1 MRVPF
6 DRFVFDSRLR
16 RLSRD
21 GEPVDLSPKAY
32 ALLEILLQARPTA
45 VSKEALYDSLWPKTF
60 VEPGNLHNLV
70 SEIRNALGGD
80 ARSFIRT
87 VHGFGYAFA
96 AKGSAA
102 AAPASFAVR
111 LGGKVLPL
119 HAGENIIGRDPEA
132 VIVIDSPDVSRHH
145 ARLLVSDDSVT
156 LEDLESKNGTFVAG
170 DRLTMPKIVRD
181 GDEITIGRTLLVIE
195 RQRNPASTATSP

>member
-21 GEPVDLSPKAY
+21 GEPVELSPKAY
-32 ALLEILLQARPTA
+32 ALLEILMEARPA
-45 VSKEALYDSLWPKTF
+45 PVPKEALYDRLWPKTF

-70 SEIRNALGGD
+70 SEIRNALGND

-96 AKGSAA
+96 AKGSTAP
-102 AAPASFAVR
+102 APASLAVR
-111 LGGKVLPL
+111 VGGKLLPL
-119 HAGENIIGRDPEA
+119 HTGENIIGRDPEA

-145 ARLLVSDDSVT
+145 ARLVVSDDALT

-170 DRLTMPKIVRD
+170 ERLTMPRIVQD
-181 GDEITIGRTLLVIE
+181 GDEITVGRTLLLIE
-195 RQRNPASTATSP
+195 RLPDPASTATSP